1 MFGSKVV
8 RIIPDKAVNPGGLYP
23 VYFMISD
30 GRLEFDFVGDDGEST
45 APKQLS
51 VVPVRLHQ
59 AHIMKTRL
67 IIGIAL
73 TTLSLTSAFSQVLPQ
88 ISVSGSAEV
97 KVAPDQIH
105 LSVGV
110 ETRHENLAEAKRQN
124 DDRVSSALSFLK
136 RSGVK
141 DKDVQTDFM
150 GVEPVY
156 DNDVSRTKPV
166 AYIVQKSIGIRLTK
180 VSTFEG
186 VLTGL
191 LTNGVNYVH
200 GIDFRTSELRK
211 HRDTARAMAIQAAKE
226 KADALASELGVKR
239 GKVYS
244 ITENYWGG
252 WWSWSG
258 SYWRSRGGGGMQ
270 QNVAQNAGGA
280 SEATEGALS
289 VGQISVSAT
298 VNVSFL
304 IE

>member
-1 MFGSKVV
+1 MELVLLV
-8 RIIPDKAVNPGGLYP
+8 WDIIP
-23 VYFMISD
+23 
-30 GRLEFDFVGDDGEST
+30 T
-45 APKQLS
+45 
-51 VVPVRLHQ
+51 
-59 AHIMKTRL
+59 
-67 IIGIAL
+67 
-73 TTLSLTSAFSQVLPQ
+73 
-88 ISVSGSAEV
+88 
-97 KVAPDQIH
+97 
-105 LSVGV
+105 
-110 ETRHENLAEAKRQN
+110 
-124 DDRVSSALSFLK
+124 
-136 RSGVK
+136 
-141 DKDVQTDFM
+141 
-150 GVEPVY
+150 
-156 DNDVSRTKPV
+156 
-166 AYIVQKSIGIRLTK
+166 
-180 VSTFEG
+180 
-186 VLTGL
+186 
-191 LTNGVNYVH
+191 TNGVNYVH